1 MRPWRIQAHLK
12 PRPVFFVA
20 FIIFIHPQQD
30 HALREV
36 MGPSSK
42 SFKTLLAASS
52 VFFRTCVNV
61 ISTFTL
67 WQCNLGT
74 SISVLHSIWKHS
86 HSVDKTE
93 RVCVCVCSGTKGSH
107 IQLKLSCCE
116 FLARAYSAL
125 RIRYVIAY
133 VSNLSDGTLFFY
145 TACSPGSKSLGPRGR
160 AG

>member
-1 MRPWRIQAHLK
+1 MAN
-12 PRPVFFVA
+12 
-20 FIIFIHPQQD
+20 
-30 HALREV
+30 
-36 MGPSSK
+36 PSPSK
-42 SFKTLLAASS
+42 TSSS
-52 VFFRTCVNV
+52 VFCCLHYLHSP
-61 ISTFTL
+61 STRPCLEGGHGTFVKVFQDAPRSL
-67 WQCNLGT
+67 VCILQNLCECNLNIHALAVQSRYFNICPSFNLEALAFCRQNRTG
-74 SISVLHSIWKHS
+74 
-86 HSVDKTE
+86 
-93 RVCVCVCSGTKGSH
+93 VCVCSGTKGSH